1 MNAESSR
8 SHLIIGIVM
17 ESTNK
22 NTGNVTKGKVCYY
35 ILTYLDSKNF
45 CIRYFL
51 WYKMAIYLYYRI
63 YLAIRRGFHLS
74 RMTTNNLIS
83 SM

>member
-35 ILTYLDSKNF
+35 IRTYLDRKDF
-45 CIRYFL
+45 CIGYFL
-51 WYKMAIYLYYRI
+51 WYKMAVQLYCFAGRSDYNTSYI
-63 YLAIRRGFHLS
+63 TQIEFNLA
-74 RMTTNNLIS
+74 TN
-83 SM
+83 